1 MSDQQGAPVEDAEIA
16 EIREEWQDYAA
27 KRTQYKDLT
36 TMEVAYLDRTGVI
49 LNTLSDA
56 KREIAE
62 LDCKWHIERRAHLDY
77 YEMANGYG
85 AQRDELTKLV
95 NQLKQQLSDAATRQ
109 RELEAEL
116 QREKERADA
125 GYEAYAATDEQL
137 GKLQA
142 QLLAV
147 TNERNEPCSCCRE
160 RGCNDGCRCD
170 TAAGEAPA
178 EGE

>member
-1 MSDQQGAPVEDAEIA
+1 MSKYTKGPVKDAEIA

-49 LNTLSDA
+49 LNALSDA
-56 KREIAE
+56 KREIGEAVAKRDDMKRSADCVDE
-62 LDCKWHIERRAHLDY
+62 QYEAALDVCER
-77 YEMANGYG
+77 
-85 AQRDELTKLV
+85 
-95 NQLKQQLSDAATRQ
+95 LKQQLSDASTRQ

-170 TAAGEAPA
+170 TAAATEQVAGSEK
-178 EGE
+178 GDSQ